1 MPFPH
6 EGYFEPPT
14 PDQGGTWSRCLRCD
28 RYVPAASM
36 IGHIEYHGG
45 RKQFVAELR
54 ERRDMLRS
62 IHAERDERL
71 GRLLKLLDQALKP
84 LGGA

>member
-1 MPFPH
+1 
-6 EGYFEPPT
+6 
-14 PDQGGTWSRCLRCD
+14 
-28 RYVPAASM
+28 M